1 MLGDKMHPDVLGK
14 LPELERDWMNAW
26 IAKLA

>member
-1 MLGDKMHPDVLGK
+1 MHPDVLGK
-14 LPELERDWMNAW
+14 LFELERDWMNAW

>member
-1 MLGDKMHPDVLGK
+1 MHPDVLGK